1 MEKWME
7 VRSMLVHHFTF
18 FHKVDSICMSIDTF
32 MGKTQNKQ
40 SCWDYIPNS
49 AQFNFPIFKKFLLP
63 LWAFN

>member
-49 AQFNFPIFKKFLLP
+49 AQFNFPIF
-63 LWAFN
+63 

>member
-7 VRSMLVHHFTF
+7 VRSMLVHHFIF

-40 SCWDYIPNS
+40 S
-49 AQFNFPIFKKFLLP
+49 AQFNSPYFKKFLLP